1 MFFLIPYTRFTLK
14 TYLNAQEAERRL
26 AERTRARRWLRS
38 FLSKPDPSQPFE
50 GVVEN
55 GRFNINRI
63 INYRN
68 SFLPI
73 IVGQFHDD
81 LGFTRIEITMR
92 LHYFVMAFMG
102 IWFFAFCPVGFMFFV
117 SDDMGRGEFII
128 LFFGFI
134 LFFIFM
140 ILATFN
146 YEANKARR
154 TLEEV
159 WETPVSL

>member
-1 MFFLIPYTRFTLK
+1 AARVKPRSLI
-14 TYLNAQEAERRL
+14 
-26 AERTRARRWLRS
+26 RARWV
-38 FLSKPDPSQPFE
+38 FSKIDPTVPFE
-50 GVVEN
+50 GTVEN

-102 IWFFAFCPVGFMFFV
+102 IWFFTFCPVGFMFFV